1 MRYFDWS
8 TNKNERLKE
17 QRDITFQEIVF
28 HILHG
33 GLLDVLEHP
42 NKQQYP
48 GQRIFV
54 VNVEGY
60 VYLVPYV
67 ETEES
72 IFLKTIVPSR
82 KMTKKY
88 LGGQKDETE

>member
-1 MRYFDWS
+1 MRYFDW
-8 TNKNERLKE
+8 NEDKDKRLKE
-17 QRDITFQEIVF
+17 QRGITFEEIVF

-42 NKQQYP
+42 NEKHYP
-48 GQRIFV
+48 GQKIFV

-60 VYLVPYV
+60 VWLVPFV
-67 ETEES
+67 ETEEM
-72 IFLKTIVPSR
+72 IFLKTIIPSR

-88 LGGQKDETE
+88 LGDSKNEVE

>member
-17 QRDITFQEIVF
+17 QRGITFEEIVF

-33 GLLDVLEHP
+33 GLLDILEHL
-42 NKQQYP
+42 NKQQYA
-48 GQRIFV
+48 GQKIFV
-54 VNVEGY
+54 VNVEWY

-67 ETEES
+67 ETQES

-88 LGGQKDETE
+88 LGGQIDETE

>member
-8 TNKNERLKE
+8 TDKNEWLKE
-17 QRDITFQEIVF
+17 QRDIAFEEIVF

-42 NKQQYP
+42 NKKEYS
-48 GQRIFV
+48 GQKIFV
-54 VNVEGY
+54 VNVEAY

-67 ETEES
+67 ETEE
-72 IFLKTIVPSR
+72 IVFLKTIIPSR

-88 LGGQKDETE
+88 LRGDKDETE